1 MKVPGL
7 LTAIMVATLAG
18 ISPDVVEA
26 GLQGDATWVVDRGDS
41 VYSIA
46 RKVFPDDPARQ
57 RRFRKELVEG
67 NPDVFDGDMNRL
79 GVGQS
84 LVLPAFATSTSV
96 KTTTPAS
103 TVTLTPAD
111 KSNAAP
117 VVADQSQKANSVR
130 FAKTTKPAE
139 ADKAVTPDPED
150 IIGQV
155 VISIGDMQADNRGM
169 QRDLERRSPILKGD
183 TITTSERAYT
193 QIRMKDGALI
203 SLRPKTKLRI
213 IDYNFN
219 GAEDGSERSFM
230 ELLAGGFR
238 TITGYIGHLNKQNYR
253 VKTAVATIGIR
264 GTHYGLM
271 LCEAGSCIDESP
283 DLEDGVY
290 GGVVDGS
297 IVVENDSGIST
308 FNNDQYFHIASFAA
322 RPVEKLV
329 PPPVFHGRAD
339 RQAGRQGTGLAP
351 GEAEDKEQQDASRQE
366 IAGMGPGV
374 PKRSSGGLGTL
385 VQSYVDDT
393 TPPLVL
399 ADQEGN
405 DIIGDIPDDDIIDDK
420 LPGDDPTVPT
430 EVLAPPG
437 AAVLIALNS
446 VNPVDGSVDK
456 VTAGVR
462 AGSFTDANGDV
473 IVGEIKLGSLVDTD
487 GVVINNLPVAIYE
500 SSPDTAHVL
509 ELPSGVA
516 GIKDT
521 GGDTIG
527 VNWGR
532 WADSYTLN
540 EKDIPIE
547 VLSDLHYIYSDNLTT
562 PDQLSALG
570 GLDIQLYQHIGGTTP
585 TNMLGQAAQ
594 LVSLEAQADFV
605 TGKLDYY
612 QLHLIDG
619 GVDFNMEA
627 VAVPFENM
635 GDMQLTPYLT
645 CDGCTGRATAA
656 FVGSQAEGMIT
667 TYSVEELGKGGNGAA
682 LLIRGGAVAQ

>member
-1 MKVPGL
+1 MNKSSMVNMKVPGL
-7 LTAIMVATLAG
+7 LTAILVVTLAG
-18 ISPDVVEA
+18 IYPDAVEA
-26 GLQGDATWVVDRGDS
+26 GLQGDSRWVVERGDS

-46 RKVFPDDPARQ
+46 RKVFPDDPDEQ
-57 RRFRKELVEG
+57 RRFRKELVES

-84 LVLPAFATSTSV
+84 LVLPAFASSAPV
-96 KTTTPAS
+96 KTATPA
-103 TVTLTPAD
+103 
-111 KSNAAP
+111 NAATLP
-117 VVADQSQKANSVR
+117 PAVAGQSQKANPVR
-130 FAKTTKPAE
+130 FAKTTKPAAE
-139 ADKAVTPDPED
+139 DKVVTPDPED

-155 VISIGDMQADNRGM
+155 VISIGDMQADNRGT

-203 SLRPKTKLRI
+203 SLRPKTRLRI

-219 GAEDGSERSFM
+219 GAEDGTERSFM

-271 LCEAGSCIDESP
+271 ICEAGSCIDESP

-308 FNNDQYFHIASFAA
+308 FNNDQYFHIASLAA

-339 RQAGRQGTGLAP
+339 KQAGRQGTSLAL
-351 GEAEDKEQQDASRQE
+351 GKAEDKGQQGASKQK
-366 IAGMGPGV
+366 IAGIGPGV
-374 PKRSSGGLGTL
+374 AKRSSGGLGTL
-385 VQSYVDDT
+385 VQSYVDDAV
-393 TPPLVL
+393 PPLLL

-405 DIIGDIPDDDIIDDK
+405 DIIGAAPVDDDLIDDK
-420 LPGDDPTVPT
+420 LPGDDPVVPT
-430 EVLAPPG
+430 EVLAPDG
-437 AAVLIALNS
+437 AAVLIALNTTDS
-446 VNPVDGSVDK
+446 QGVLDTVA
-456 VTAGVR
+456 AGVI
-462 AGSFTDANGDV
+462 AGVN
-473 IVGEIKLGSLVDTD
+473 GEIKLGSLVDTD
-487 GVVINNLPVAIYE
+487 GTVISNLPVAIYE
-500 SSPDTAHVL
+500 SSVDGTHDLV
-509 ELPSGVA
+509 LPSGVA

-521 GGDTIG
+521 GGDAIG

-532 WADSYTLN
+532 WADSYTLSEN
-540 EKDIPIE
+540 DLPVE

-585 TNMLGQAAQ
+585 TNMLGQEVTLGFLQA
-594 LVSLEAQADFV
+594 EADFV
-605 TGKLDYY
+605 NGNLNYY
-612 QLHLIDG
+612 HISVIDSG
-619 GVDFNMEA
+619 LNIEMKTTA
-627 VAVPFENM
+627 PVPFAEM
-635 GDMQLTPYLT
+635 GDIQLSPYL
-645 CDGCTGRATAA
+645 CEVCTGRATAA

-667 TYSVEELGKGGNGAA
+667 TYSVEEFGKGGNGAA
-682 LLIRGGAVAQ
+682 LLIRDGVAAQ